1 MDDPEEIPID
11 NPLSEEEIGVEGV
24 EEDVDDADE
33 PVITSSDDRQDIS
46 STEIPLDIG
55 DLYIILLDSVPEPF
69 LAVIAEIQDDKAL
82 FQETD
87 EKNKMWEFVVHNERI
102 VRETDDYQV
111 LDMLRVRK
119 LEEDEEDKEEE
130 ESEEIEFET
139 DELTAKKYSELAI
152 KDDLLNTLIKRL
164 GIYDNPLLID
174 KAQETI
180 DILLELIEKSKQP
193 ETYESMFP
201 RGVIPVVSNQLK
213 FYEETSFN
221 EELQAEAQ

>member
-82 FQETD
+82 FPATD
-87 EKNKMWEFVVHNERI
+87 EKNKMWAFVVQH
-102 VRETDDYQV
+102 
-111 LDMLRVRK
+111 
-119 LEEDEEDKEEE
+119 
-130 ESEEIEFET
+130 
-139 DELTAKKYSELAI
+139 
-152 KDDLLNTLIKRL
+152 
-164 GIYDNPLLID
+164 
-174 KAQETI
+174 
-180 DILLELIEKSKQP
+180 
-193 ETYESMFP
+193 
-201 RGVIPVVSNQLK
+201 
-213 FYEETSFN
+213 
-221 EELQAEAQ
+221 

>member
-1 MDDPEEIPID
+1 MDDLEEIPID

-24 EEDVDDADE
+24 EDDVDDVDDE
-33 PVITSSDDRQDIS
+33 PIVSSSDDRQEIS

-55 DLYIILLDSVPEPF
+55 DLYIILLGSVPEPF

-87 EKNKMWEFVVHNERI
+87 EKNKMWEFVVQNERI

-111 LDMLRVRK
+111 LDMLRIRK
-119 LEEDEEDKEEE
+119 LEEDEDDKEEAH
-130 ESEEIEFET
+130 EEIEFET

-174 KAQETI
+174 KTLTSSSYFSPNIASAPDAIASSSCINSVFTS
-180 DILLELIEKSKQP
+180 EL
-193 ETYESMFP
+193 F
-201 RGVIPVVSNQLK
+201 RVC
-213 FYEETSFN
+213 
-221 EELQAEAQ
+221 